1 MKFTFVNLTAIL
13 IVVVFFSS
21 ACNNDNLTNPTNSST
36 ENSNQINGANGENAN
51 SAKDDIDE
59 LGKIIKLPLLPE
71 EANYWEE
78 NSTESGGNQ
87 NSAQNKKF
95 VAVLK
100 FSPENAAQLV
110 SHIEKTRPPVDLKI
124 DAESRFPAELVA
136 QSQLSGDETLK
147 GKSYAADDFL
157 QIPYRRGK
165 ITRVENTDYFV
176 LELTTN

>member
-1 MKFTFVNLTAIL
+1 MKFTLVNLPAIL
-13 IVVVFFSS
+13 LIVILFLS
-21 ACNNDNLTNPTNSST
+21 ACTNDNLTNNPNSST
-36 ENSNQINGANGENAN
+36 NNSNQAANANGDNAN

-71 EANYWEE
+71 EVSYWEE
-78 NSTESGGNQ
+78 NSAESGGNQ
-87 NSAQNKKF
+87 NAEQNKKI

-100 FSPENAAQLV
+100 FSPEKAVQLV
-110 SHIEKTRPPVDLKI
+110 SHIEKIKPPVDSQI
-124 DAESRFPAELVA
+124 DAENRFPAELIA

-157 QIPYRRGK
+157 QTPYKNGK